1 MLRATCR
8 TLRTSAATTATSAR
22 APAPAAAST
31 WRLASTSTSS
41 SQQQA
46 PPPQAHAATGATT
59 ATAPPAPTLPSS
71 ALPAS
76 APTTPSHYLVTLV
89 RSPLHLGPSA
99 RGALASLGLHSKRL
113 ASVVVPVSRE
123 SAGALLAV
131 KELVA
136 VREVSDAEV
145 RAWASNEWRERE
157 GEGRRGAGMRVSERA
172 GQRGVIRVG
181 SERARGDERGFR
193 IVARP
198 FEVKSWGWESPLL
211 RGMHKGET

>member
-8 TLRTSAATTATSAR
+8 TLRTSAASTTTTAR
-22 APAPAAAST
+22 APAAAAAST
-31 WRLASTSTSS
+31 WRLASTSSASS
-41 SQQQA
+41 SQA
-46 PPPQAHAATGATT
+46 PPPQAHSATGATT

-99 RGALASLGLHSKRL
+99 RGALASLGLHAKRL

-136 VREVSDAEV
+136 VREVSDAQV
-145 RAWASNEWRERE
+145 RAWASKEWRERE

-198 FEVKSWGWESPLL
+198 
-211 RGMHKGET
+211 